1 MSFLDY
7 GSTRPWAKAIKSEVQ
22 VKKMPPWLADPH
34 YGKFSND
41 RSLSDADRNTLVAWV
56 DAGSREG
63 NPTEAPQAVAFLE
76 GWNIGKPDLVYTMP
90 NAFEVPA
97 RGTIEYQ
104 YVVIPTHLSEDKW
117 VQMAE
122 VRPGN
127 RAVVH
132 HVIAFIRPK
141 GSKWMAGAQP
151 GVAFVPGKDV
161 RSRRG
166 AEGNAAADP
175 QEAGLELLRNEL
187 LVGYAPGMPAE
198 ICAPGVAKLLPAGAD
213 LVIQLHYTSTGKA
226 ATDQTSIGLIF
237 SKQPPERREIT
248 VAAMNA
254 LFAIPPGNSNYEVK
268 SQFTL
273 RADAELV
280 NLMPHMHLRGKD
292 FVYKVVYPSGETS
305 TLLSVPRYDFNW
317 QLVYVFA
324 QPVLLPEGSRIECLA
339 HFDNSANNPYNP
351 DPNAVVHFGDQTWD
365 EMMIGWFDVTVP
377 AIADP
382 RDLYRGR
389 RISRSLRVDDVRRLE
404 VHP

>member
-1 MSFLDY
+1 M
-7 GSTRPWAKAIKSEVQ
+7 
-22 VKKMPPWLADPH
+22 
-34 YGKFSND
+34 
-41 RSLSDADRNTLVAWV
+41 
-56 DAGSREG
+56 
-63 NPTEAPQAVAFLE
+63 
-76 GWNIGKPDLVYTMP
+76 
-90 NAFEVPA
+90 
-97 RGTIEYQ
+97 
-104 YVVIPTHLSEDKW
+104 
-117 VQMAE
+117 
-122 VRPGN
+122 
-127 RAVVH
+127 
-132 HVIAFIRPK
+132 
-141 GSKWMAGAQP
+141 
-151 GVAFVPGKDV
+151 
-161 RSRRG
+161 
-166 AEGNAAADP
+166 
-175 QEAGLELLRNEL
+175 
-187 LVGYAPGMPAE
+187 
-198 ICAPGVAKLLPAGAD
+198 AKLLPAGAD

-273 RADAELV
+273 RTDAELV

-324 QPVLLPEGSRIECLA
+324 QPVLLPEGSRIECVA

>member
-97 RGTIEYQ
+97 QGTIEYQ

-117 VQMAE
+117 VRMAE

-151 GVAFVPGKDV
+151 GVAFVPGKDAG
-161 RSRRG
+161 SRRS
-166 AEGNAAADP
+166 ADGNAAADP
-175 QEAGLELLRNEL
+175 QETGLELLRNEL
-187 LVGYAPGMPAE
+187 RFHVLG
-198 ICAPGVAKLLPAGAD
+198 AGWD
-213 LVIQLHYTSTGKA
+213 V
-226 ATDQTSIGLIF
+226 
-237 SKQPPERREIT
+237 
-248 VAAMNA
+248 
-254 LFAIPPGNSNYEVK
+254 
-268 SQFTL
+268 
-273 RADAELV
+273 
-280 NLMPHMHLRGKD
+280 
-292 FVYKVVYPSGETS
+292 
-305 TLLSVPRYDFNW
+305 
-317 QLVYVFA
+317 
-324 QPVLLPEGSRIECLA
+324 EG
-339 HFDNSANNPYNP
+339 
-351 DPNAVVHFGDQTWD
+351 
-365 EMMIGWFDVTVP
+365 
-377 AIADP
+377 
-382 RDLYRGR
+382 
-389 RISRSLRVDDVRRLE
+389 RS
-404 VHP
+404 